1 MELTPKVA
9 IKLKSPLKELGDLDG
24 GYLIVLDNGTVLKY
38 LSSGSME
45 EVIRIRHFRRVVFH
59 EKGAWIIAGDGIYGL
74 DGELLEIKGRFDGIA
89 ASEVPVYWRS
99 EGLGASF
106 WIGDKRFGL
115 DERLL
120 SVLAGEGEEV
130 YLLTVTGRV
139 LRYKSGDLETVGSLR
154 GPRYLMRVGDDIA
167 VRGGGYVRSLD
178 GSWELKIGDDRV
190 MVWKDLLLLW
200 ERNGT
205 LVKAFRRGEE
215 VWKVDFSPQPVYEI
229 IELQDGVGALLRG
242 KFLVLDER
250 GAIKSSFRVP
260 LRVERIRQSGSG
272 EYLVS
277 IREWFMIAEVREP
290 VIMVEVNGDRLQ
302 ISAVH
307 PSSLEPVEGILSV
320 RKGDRLL
327 RSEGP
332 MIFDINE
339 DEVTLDISLL
349 SEGDTLDMSEI
360 SINAS
365 VEASSLAI
373 GDTLDG
379 KIRIE
384 EFVGRGGFGRVYRGF
399 HLYTKRDVA
408 VKVSKKG
415 FWRDLRIAEI
425 AESVNR
431 GRRIVVEVYDAG
443 TYRVS
448 GRDGAKAVDALVMR
462 FYPWNLES
470 VLPSLGEIYRS
481 IFRKLVENVKILH
494 DTGWIHGDLKPRNVL
509 VDTDMGLVLT
519 DFYTAELLS
528 GLGRIRK
535 DNISFTTGFS
545 APEIRERGEVS
556 YKSDVYS
563 LGAIYYWMMSGMA
576 PGRGIVAHM
585 IEEGYPEI
593 LVRCLSPDPSE
604 RPDIRQLLDF
614 LT

>member
-167 VRGGGYVRSLD
+167 VRGEGYVRSLD

-470 VLPSLGEIYRS
+470 VLPSLGEIYRR